1 MSLYTNHILKLRISR
16 ATPGLPPF
24 VLATLLG
31 CLIAGTATADVTSHV
46 VTSIKPV
53 HSLVSSVMKGVGEPH
68 LIMQG
73 AASPHAFSLRPS
85 DATMLKDAR
94 IVFLIDKSMETS
106 LINPV
111 NTLASS
117 ARVVVLS
124 KAKGVVH
131 RNIRE
136 GGAFEAHSHEAEQ
149 DHEHHEDDEHSDAH
163 EAEHDHMHHED
174 DEHSDAHEAEH
185 DHMHHEDDEHPGEH
199 EATHRDENHVAMEF
213 GAYNMH
219 IWLDPVN
226 AAAMARMMAVVL
238 AEEDPANASVYA
250 TNTERLLHRLDE
262 LIPVIAGQVAP
273 VRDKPFIV
281 LHDAYVHFENR
292 FGLSAAGSV
301 IVGSEHSP
309 GVQRIKVLRDKVR
322 ELGATCV
329 FAEPQFN
336 SRLVEVIVEGTPA
349 QVGILD
355 PLGAA
360 LESGPEA
367 YFTLLNNLAASFR
380 ECLALPGH

>member
-1 MSLYTNHILKLRISR
+1 MNLLADTTSSFRKPREISR
-16 ATPGLPPF
+16 RHAIASGNRSPRMLMRSCFTLVAATVIGSMTCST
-24 VLATLLG
+24 VA
-31 CLIAGTATADVTSHV
+31 ADPTSRV
-46 VTSIKPV
+46 ITSIKPV
-53 HSLVSSVMKGVGEPH
+53 HSLVSAVMAGVDEPY
-68 LIMQG
+68 LMMQG
-73 AASPHAFSLRPS
+73 SSSPHTFSMRPS
-85 DATMLKDAR
+85 DAVRLKDAR
-94 IVFLIDKSMETS
+94 VVFLISKSMETS
-106 LINPV
+106 LVNPV
-111 NTLASS
+111 NTLASN
-117 ARVVVLS
+117 ARVVILS

-131 RNIRE
+131 RSIRE
-136 GGAFEAHSHEAEQ
+136 GGTFEAHSHEAEQ
-149 DHEHHEDDEHSDAH
+149 HHMHHEHDEHSDTH
-163 EAEHDHMHHED
+163 ETEQDHVHHE
-174 DEHSDAHEAEH
+174 H
-185 DHMHHEDDEHPGEH
+185 DEHPGEH

-213 GAYNMH
+213 GTYNMH

-226 AAAMARMMAVVL
+226 AAAMARMIAVVL

-301 IVGSEHSP
+301 MVGSEHSP
-309 GVQRIKVLRDKVR
+309 GVQRIKTLRNKVR

-367 YFTLLNNLAASFR
+367 YFTLLHNLAASFR

>member
-1 MSLYTNHILKLRISR
+1 MSLYTNHTLKLRISR
-16 ATPGLPPF
+16 ATPGISPF

-31 CLIAGTATADVTSHV
+31 CLIAGTATADVSSHV

-106 LINPV
+106 LIKPV
-111 NTLASS
+111 NTLASN
-117 ARVVVLS
+117 ARVVILS

-136 GGAFEAHSHEAEQ
+136 GGAFEAHSHEEEQ
-149 DHEHHEDDEHSDAH
+149 H
-163 EAEHDHMHHED
+163 HMHHED
-174 DEHSDAHEAEH
+174 DEHSDAHEAEQ
-185 DHMHHEDDEHPGEH
+185 DHVHHEHDEHPGEH
-199 EATHRDENHVAMEF
+199 EATHRNENHVAMEF

-226 AAAMARMMAVVL
+226 AAAMARMIAVVL

-262 LIPVIAGQVAP
+262 LNPVIAGQVAP

-301 IVGSEHSP
+301 MVGSEHSP
-309 GVQRIKVLRDKVR
+309 SVQRIKVLRNKVR

-367 YFTLLNNLAASFR
+367 YFTLLHNLAASFR
-380 ECLALPGH
+380 ECLAPPGH